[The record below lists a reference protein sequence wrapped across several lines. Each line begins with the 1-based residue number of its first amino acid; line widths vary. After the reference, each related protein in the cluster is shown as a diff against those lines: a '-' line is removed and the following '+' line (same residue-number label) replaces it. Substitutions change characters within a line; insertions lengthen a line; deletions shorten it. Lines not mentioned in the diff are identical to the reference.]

1 MSLEDVGGA
10 RAGLAEGT
18 TWTGLI
24 LCLQLK
30 IKALHVAPVTNLGGP
45 ECCLRV
51 SLLPLRL
58 NVDQVSGPIEG
69 RARGYPAAWGPLT

>member
-1 MSLEDVGGA
+1 M
-10 RAGLAEGT
+10 AEGT

>member
-1 MSLEDVGGA
+1 M
-10 RAGLAEGT
+10 GLAEGT
-18 TWTGLI
+18 ACAGPTRGAVGGGGLRPRGCPELT

-30 IKALHVAPVTNLGGP
+30 IKALHVAPMTNLGGP

-58 NVDQVSGPIEG
+58 NVDQVRGLRGG
-69 RARGYPAAWGPLT
+69 RA

>member
-1 MSLEDVGGA
+1 MCRTNWGSSGG
-10 RAGLAEGT
+10 RGPELT
-18 TWTGLI
+18 

-58 NVDQVSGPIEG
+58 NVDQVSGLRGG
-69 RARGYPAAWGPLT
+69 RA